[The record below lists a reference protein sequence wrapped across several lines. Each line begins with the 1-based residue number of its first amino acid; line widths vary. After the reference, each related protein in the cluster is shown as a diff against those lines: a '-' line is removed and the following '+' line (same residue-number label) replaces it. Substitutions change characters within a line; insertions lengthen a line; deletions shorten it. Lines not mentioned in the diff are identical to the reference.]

1 MLSRSQERLLRH
13 LGTFPDS
20 LSQAWDVPRDVSLPG
35 LSDAM
40 GVVRSGL
47 NQPLTAL
54 LKNEYITVRVAHV
67 IGGGSRRRQVYHIT
81 ETGRSWLAN
90 NPLEAPSPRPVPSND
105 ASHDGLAVALV
116 GRRNELASLSELVNQ
131 HQQAVVCGLSG
142 VGKTTLLRA
151 WVARRSESGLSLIH
165 I

>member
-13 LGTFPDS
+13 LGTFPDA

-67 IGGGSRRRQVYHIT
+67 IGGGSRRR
-81 ETGRSWLAN
+81 
-90 NPLEAPSPRPVPSND
+90 P
-105 ASHDGLAVALV
+105 
-116 GRRNELASLSELVNQ
+116 
-131 HQQAVVCGLSG
+131 GLSHHG
-142 VGKTTLLRA
+142 NRTFVAGKQPVGGTIPSTRVLK
-151 WVARRSESGLSLIH
+151 RRQP
-165 I
+165 